1 MNSSTPGQRRGAH
14 RTRRDITAALVP
26 ALLAVVAVA
35 ALITAVNVWRGQEPD
50 GLGDSTTT
58 GTSSSPSPTGRSGT
72 PRASASAT
80 ASGSASGAADAA
92 SEESTAPSQGSSGS
106 GETSSDDSSDARDID
121 VVVLNQ
127 TSRGGLAAVA
137 ADRLRA
143 RGWTV
148 AGVGNFTGVV
158 PATTVYYPPGAEAA
172 ALAAAESLPTPART
186 RPRFGNLSTS
196 RLTVVVTD
204 NYPS

>member
-35 ALITAVNVWRGQEPD
+35 ALIIAINVWRGQESD
-50 GLGDSTTT
+50 DNLGRSTTA
-58 GTSSSPSPTGRSGT
+58 GTSSSASPSGT
-72 PRASASAT
+72 PSASASASAT
-80 ASGSASGAADAA
+80 NAAERSHDPSSSDESNASDPSASDEPSDGAN
-92 SEESTAPSQGSSGS
+92 
-106 GETSSDDSSDARDID
+106 RDIG

-127 TSRGGLAAVA
+127 TSRGGLASVA
-137 ADRLRA
+137 AERLRA

-148 AGVGNFTGVV
+148 TGVGNFTGIV
-158 PATTVYYPPGAEAA
+158 PATTVYYPPGAEVAA
-172 ALAAAESLPTPART
+172 QAAAESLPTPART